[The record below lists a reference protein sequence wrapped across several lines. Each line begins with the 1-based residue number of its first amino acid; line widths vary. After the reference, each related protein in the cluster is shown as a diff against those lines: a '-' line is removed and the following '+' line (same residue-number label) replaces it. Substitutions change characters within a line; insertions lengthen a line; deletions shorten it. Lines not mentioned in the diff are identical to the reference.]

1 MMAGLERAMESG
13 AGLQADKQAGQMNF
27 FGQMVGGN
35 DYSKDHKRLPD
46 VAPWPEPQ
54 MLAYEKEVLGFYV
67 TSNPLSH
74 HAETINIYSTHNSS
88 QLAEANGEKQI
99 VIGGM
104 IAKIRYNLTKTGRNA
119 GSKMAVFTLEDL
131 QGQVEVVMFPDVLNE
146 YGDILVQD
154 AVVFVKGKLDYRRER
169 PNVLASELIRLE
181 DVREKLAAKV
191 KIGLDA
197 SQVTKEKVAMIKSIC
212 QHHKGRSPI
221 YVAVRTDKGKVY
233 AAADKELSVNPDLE
247 FCRKMRQLVGEEN
260 FQLAK

>member
-1 MMAGLERAMESG
+1 MS
-13 AGLQADKQAGQMNF
+13 F
-27 FGQMVGGN
+27 FGQMAGDS
-35 DYSKDHKRLPD
+35 DYSQDHKRLPT

-54 MLAYEKEVLGFYV
+54 MLAYEKEVLGYYV

-74 HAETINIYSTHNSS
+74 HAEEINAYSTQNSS

-104 IAKIRYNLTKTGRNA
+104 ITKMRYNLTKTGRNA
-119 GSKMAVFTLEDL
+119 GSKMAVFTLQDL
-131 QGQVEVVMFPDVLNE
+131 QGQVEVVMFPDVLSE
-146 YGDILVQD
+146 YGDILVED

-169 PNVLASELIRLE
+169 PNILAAELIRLE

-197 SQVTKEKVAMIKSIC
+197 KGVTKERVAQIKSIC
-212 QHHKGRSPI
+212 EHHKGRSPV
-221 YVAVRTDKGKVY
+221 YVAVRTDKGRVY
-233 AAADKELSVNPDLE
+233 AAADKELSVNPDLD

-260 FQLAK
+260 FQLAR